1 MVLLFRVTHQFVPK
15 LLIQGHYGYYIGP
28 EARVSEQPDVS
39 PCIRYILN
47 INGRNTEHMCFERFL
62 LEAIHVVA

>member
-1 MVLLFRVTHQFVPK
+1 MALLYRVTNQFVPK
-15 LLIQGHYGYYIGP
+15 LLIQGRYGYYIGP

-39 PCIRYILN
+39 HCIRYILY
-47 INGRNTEHMCFERFL
+47 IKGRNTEHMCSERF